1 MYQKY
6 TKGWVSLK
14 KREFIAAI
22 CFICIFG
29 MLVTVQVK
37 RFVSSPSQ
45 RADVQEYTASK
56 EYELKR
62 TDQTGPVLKDG
73 AEAAGIREEAGA
85 EQEQDGSNTS
95 PRIEPEYPE
104 GRARGRAASGRE
116 AAAVPEPE
124 ELKEEAADTSSP
136 KNVSPSESALAESAA
151 EADPLEDSGTAK
163 TDADDTGNETLKAAG
178 GTVQSRGAAAAETA
192 PDTPAPAQELQRS
205 SRGAASADL
214 ISPASETTAVSET
227 AAEKEE
233 QATAQAYQ
241 RELDS
246 AAASIKKLKSAET
259 DTSTWSYLNL
269 ADYELKLWDDL
280 LNRIYQDIIE
290 HMDETEAEELRK
302 EEKAWIKKRDADAKK
317 VSSRYSGGTLEG
329 LEHTASL
336 AKSTKERAYEL
347 LEDYGSYLP
356 QEEIPEEK

>member
-1 MYQKY
+1 M
-6 TKGWVSLK
+6 K

-347 LEDYGSYLP
+347 LEEVSGESG
-356 QEEIPEEK
+356 EK

>member
-151 EADPLEDSGTAK
+151 EADPLEDS
-163 TDADDTGNETLKAAG
+163 

-356 QEEIPEEK
+356 QEEVSGESGEK

>member
-1 MYQKY
+1 M
-6 TKGWVSLK
+6 K

-280 LNRIYQDIIE
+280 LNRIYQYIIE

>member
-1 MYQKY
+1 M
-6 TKGWVSLK
+6 K

-124 ELKEEAADTSSP
+124 ELKEEASDTSSP

-163 TDADDTGNETLKAAG
+163 TAADDTGNETLKAA
-178 GTVQSRGAAAAETA
+178 
-192 PDTPAPAQELQRS
+192 PAGRCKAVGRLRQRQRQIRLLLRRNFSDPAVGR
-205 SRGAASADL
+205 
-214 ISPASETTAVSET
+214 
-227 AAEKEE
+227 
-233 QATAQAYQ
+233 
-241 RELDS
+241 
-246 AAASIKKLKSAET
+246 
-259 DTSTWSYLNL
+259 
-269 ADYELKLWDDL
+269 
-280 LNRIYQDIIE
+280 
-290 HMDETEAEELRK
+290 
-302 EEKAWIKKRDADAKK
+302 
-317 VSSRYSGGTLEG
+317 
-329 LEHTASL
+329 
-336 AKSTKERAYEL
+336 
-347 LEDYGSYLP
+347 LP
-356 QEEIPEEK
+356 PI

>member
-1 MYQKY
+1 M
-6 TKGWVSLK
+6 K

-116 AAAVPEPE
+116 
-124 ELKEEAADTSSP
+124 
-136 KNVSPSESALAESAA
+136 
-151 EADPLEDSGTAK
+151 
-163 TDADDTGNETLKAAG
+163 
-178 GTVQSRGAAAAETA
+178 AAAAETA

-356 QEEIPEEK
+356 QEEVSGESGEK

>member
-1 MYQKY
+1 M
-6 TKGWVSLK
+6 K

-205 SRGAASADL
+205 SRCLFRRFDFSGFRDNGC
-214 ISPASETTAVSET
+214 V
-227 AAEKEE
+227 
-233 QATAQAYQ
+233 
-241 RELDS
+241 RDS
-246 AAASIKKLKSAET
+246 S
-259 DTSTWSYLNL
+259 
-269 ADYELKLWDDL
+269 
-280 LNRIYQDIIE
+280 
-290 HMDETEAEELRK
+290 
-302 EEKAWIKKRDADAKK
+302 
-317 VSSRYSGGTLEG
+317 
-329 LEHTASL
+329 
-336 AKSTKERAYEL
+336 
-347 LEDYGSYLP
+347 
-356 QEEIPEEK
+356 

>member
-1 MYQKY
+1 MGQRRLAY
-6 TKGWVSLK
+6 GK
-14 KREFIAAI
+14 K
-22 CFICIFG
+22 
-29 MLVTVQVK
+29 
-37 RFVSSPSQ
+37 
-45 RADVQEYTASK
+45 
-56 EYELKR
+56 
-62 TDQTGPVLKDG
+62 
-73 AEAAGIREEAGA
+73 
-85 EQEQDGSNTS
+85 QEQSRNRTALIPP

-163 TDADDTGNETLKAAG
+163 TGNETLKAAG

-356 QEEIPEEK
+356 QEEVSGESGEK

>member
-1 MYQKY
+1 M
-6 TKGWVSLK
+6 K

-302 EEKAWIKKRDADAKK
+302 EEKAWIKKTRRRRQEGVLPLQRRNAGRTGTHRFPGEIHKGTGLRAAGGLRQL
-317 VSSRYSGGTLEG
+317 SASGGGFRGIRRKIE
-329 LEHTASL
+329 
-336 AKSTKERAYEL
+336 
-347 LEDYGSYLP
+347 
-356 QEEIPEEK
+356 

>member
-1 MYQKY
+1 M
-6 TKGWVSLK
+6 K

-29 MLVTVQVK
+29 ILVTVQVK

-45 RADVQEYTASK
+45 RADVQEYTASE

-62 TDQTGPVLKDG
+62 TDQTGPVLKEG
-73 AEAAGIREEAGA
+73 AEMRQAEAAGIRGEERA
-85 EQEQDGSNTS
+85 EQETAGSNS
-95 PRIEPEYPE
+95 SRIEPEYPE
-104 GRARGRAASGRE
+104 GRARGRAASDRDT
-116 AAAVPEPE
+116 AAAPEPE
-124 ELKEEAADTSSP
+124 ELKEGAAETSSP
-136 KNVSPSESALAESAA
+136 KEFSPSESALAKSAA
-151 EADPLEDSGTAK
+151 GAASLEDSGTAVAA
-163 TDADDTGNETLKAAG
+163 ADDTGNEALKTAG
-178 GTVQSRGAAAAETA
+178 GTAQSRGAAAAETA
-192 PDTPAPAQELQRS
+192 PETAASAQEFQKS
-205 SRGAASADL
+205 SRGAASGDL

-227 AAEKEE
+227 EAEKEE

-246 AAASIKKLKSAET
+246 AAASIKKLKSSET

-280 LNRIYQDIIE
+280 LNRIYQDIME
-290 HMDETEAEELRK
+290 HMDETEAEGLRK

-347 LEDYGSYLP
+347 LEDYGSFLP
-356 QEEIPEEK
+356 QEEVSEEK

>member
-1 MYQKY
+1 MGQRRLAY
-6 TKGWVSLK
+6 GK
-14 KREFIAAI
+14 K
-22 CFICIFG
+22 
-29 MLVTVQVK
+29 
-37 RFVSSPSQ
+37 
-45 RADVQEYTASK
+45 
-56 EYELKR
+56 
-62 TDQTGPVLKDG
+62 
-73 AEAAGIREEAGA
+73 
-85 EQEQDGSNTS
+85 QEQSRNRTALIPP

>member
-1 MYQKY
+1 M
-6 TKGWVSLK
+6 K

-45 RADVQEYTASK
+45 RTDVQEYTASK

-62 TDQTGPVLKDG
+62 TDQTGPVPKDG

-356 QEEIPEEK
+356 QEEVSGESGEK

>member
-1 MYQKY
+1 M
-6 TKGWVSLK
+6 K

-124 ELKEEAADTSSP
+124 ELKEEASDTSSP

-151 EADPLEDSGTAK
+151 EADPLE
-163 TDADDTGNETLKAAG
+163 
-178 GTVQSRGAAAAETA
+178 
-192 PDTPAPAQELQRS
+192 
-205 SRGAASADL
+205 
-214 ISPASETTAVSET
+214 
-227 AAEKEE
+227 
-233 QATAQAYQ
+233 
-241 RELDS
+241 DS

-356 QEEIPEEK
+356 QEEVSGESGEK

>member
-1 MYQKY
+1 M
-6 TKGWVSLK
+6 K

-22 CFICIFG
+22 CFICIVG

>member
-1 MYQKY
+1 M
-6 TKGWVSLK
+6 K